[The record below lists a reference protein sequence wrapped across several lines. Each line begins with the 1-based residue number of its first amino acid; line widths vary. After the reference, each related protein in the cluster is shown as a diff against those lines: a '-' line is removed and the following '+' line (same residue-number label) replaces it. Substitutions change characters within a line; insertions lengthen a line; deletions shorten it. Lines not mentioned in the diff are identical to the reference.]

1 MSGQGIMSHPMPVI
15 SSQYMVSQF
24 SGAVTHSVPGQGVPS
39 MLNPHIPAI
48 ASLGQ
53 QVPGYGTGTMS
64 KPSPTHE
71 KSSHMSEAGHHQMPG
86 QGEIS
91 GQRAMNQQIP
101 NQQQAMTNV
110 QSIHGGGYTTQA
122 DSTHGQPGTM
132 ASQIGYNYAQPH
144 ITSQGSLHH
153 TSIGQPHVTAAVV
166 QPRPANIQPKVSA
179 VEVQPQV
186 PQPVVLQP
194 QHSPSKPQSIAAAAT
209 QSSNLALLSSLSLP
223 STSTDTST
231 STSPPSTQPYTVP
244 AVPMPGTDNNTGPAQ
259 SKHVPHPVQQQKEPE
274 PVSHQPQQLKMTE
287 EDRITR
293 LSQEVERMQNLVS
306 NLSSKT
312 LGGQSPLE
320 IKWKEVMAMVESNKA
335 KHSVSVARCYPA
347 KNKVPDVLPYD
358 QNRVVLKDVKDDYIN
373 ASRINIP
380 GDKNSVYIV
389 TQAPASKSMGEF
401 WTMVWQEGVETMV
414 CLVMD
419 QELGQAVYI
428 PRDKDTITVDGFTI
442 SVKSTK
448 SCNNYLERVI
458 NITNSSSKQTRA
470 VMAVQMV
477 GWPGPDLPL
486 SPACLLDAAVA
497 TLGLKRQQ
505 RITSRPVLV
514 HCLEGGS
521 KSATFLTILWLVEEM
536 ESESGVHVP
545 VVQGWPDICS
555 KMGHLMLQRK
565 GVVRD
570 KQYLKLVYE
579 CLLYYMQDILMKQGI
594 LNTGS
599 TSVLGGRKT
608 HSRHPSQDFVGLS
621 VATLKDE
628 LIKVEK
634 EEIVQPKLE
643 EPATQPVESKEDS
656 PSSSTLTLE
665 QSNTS
670 GVMTN
675 FPDDLSKLADITESE
690 QKKNKKISKE
700 DFLNPSRQV
709 GKVDESDP
717 LSQLDPLW
725 SLK

>member
-1 MSGQGIMSHPMPVI
+1 
-15 SSQYMVSQF
+15 
-24 SGAVTHSVPGQGVPS
+24 
-39 MLNPHIPAI
+39 
-48 ASLGQ
+48 
-53 QVPGYGTGTMS
+53 
-64 KPSPTHE
+64 
-71 KSSHMSEAGHHQMPG
+71 
-86 QGEIS
+86 
-91 GQRAMNQQIP
+91 MNQQLP
-101 NQQQAMTNV
+101 PQQQALTNV
-110 QSIHGGGYTTQA
+110 H
-122 DSTHGQPGTM
+122 
-132 ASQIGYNYAQPH
+132 N
-144 ITSQGSLHH
+144 ITSKGSCNN
-153 TSIGQPHVTAAVV
+153 TSVGQS
-166 QPRPANIQPKVSA
+166 KGSA
-179 VEVQPQV
+179 VEVQPPV
-186 PQPVVLQP
+186 PQPVVMQP
-194 QHSPSKPQSIAAAAT
+194 QHSLSKPQSVAAT
-209 QSSNLALLSSLSLP
+209 EASNLALLSSLSLP
-223 STSTDTST
+223 STSTDTTT
-231 STSPPSTQPYTVP
+231 SSSPPSTQPYTVP
-244 AVPMPGTDNNTGPAQ
+244 AVPMPGTDINDGAARSQ
-259 SKHVPHPVQQQKEPE
+259 HVAHPEQHQQEPE
-274 PVSHQPQQLKMTE
+274 PVHHQHQQPKMTE
-287 EDRITR
+287 DDRITR

-320 IKWKEVMAMVESNKA
+320 IKWKEVIAMVESNKA

-373 ASRINIP
+373 ASRINNP
-380 GDKNSVYIV
+380 SDKNSVYII
-389 TQAPASKSMGEF
+389 TQAPASKSIGEF

-414 CLVMD
+414 CLVTD

-428 PRDKDTITVDGFTI
+428 PRDKDTISVDGFTI

-486 SPACLLDAAVA
+486 SPACLLDSAVA

-536 ESESGVHVP
+536 ESEGGVHVP

-594 LNTGS
+594 LNTG
-599 TSVLGGRKT
+599 TASVLGGKKT

-628 LIKVEK
+628 LIKVES
-634 EEIVQPKLE
+634 EEIMQPELE
-643 EPATQPVESKEDS
+643 ESAIHPVKSKDDS
-656 PSSSTLTLE
+656 PSSSILTLE
-665 QSNTS
+665 QENTAS
-670 GVMTN
+670 GSLTT
-675 FPDDLSKLADITESE
+675 FPDDLSKLADITES
-690 QKKNKKISKE
+690 QHKKNKKISKE